1 MSQTLLV
8 EDLHKR
14 FGSGRRLVWAND
26 GITMSVNAGEVVG
39 LLGHNG
45 AGKTTLVNQIVGL
58 YRPYSGRI
66 AVDGV
71 DVVADPAAAR
81 RLVSVQAQENV
92 PITGISPRKAVEL
105 VGRIRGGRRAAMRP
119 RAKGL
124 IDALDMGEWA
134 DRPAEKVSGGVAR
147 LSAFAMAVARPG
159 ALVVLDE
166 PTNDVDPVR
175 RQLLWDEVRRV
186 ADDGAAVLL
195 VTHNVREAER
205 AVDRLV
211 ILDRGRVI
219 ARGAPDDL
227 IAARPHP
234 VVLELTAPPGTVLSP
249 PPGLAV
255 ERSEGARTV
264 VGVPAEQSTEAIAW
278 ASRLREDGVIER
290 YSLEP
295 VSLEEVYVGLAA
307 DGSGREARP
316 S

>member
-1 MSQTLLV
+1 MNGTLKGDAMSQTLLV

-105 VGRIRGGRRAAMRP
+105 VGRIRGGRRSAMRQ

-205 AVDRLV
+205 
-211 ILDRGRVI
+211 I
-219 ARGAPDDL
+219 
-227 IAARPHP
+227 
-234 VVLELTAPPGTVLSP
+234 
-249 PPGLAV
+249 
-255 ERSEGARTV
+255 
-264 VGVPAEQSTEAIAW
+264 
-278 ASRLREDGVIER
+278 LREISHEMEYMGITHTTLQLESSDNECDGELIC
-290 YSLEP
+290 
-295 VSLEEVYVGLAA
+295 EVRSNGAGGHL
-307 DGSGREARP
+307 GHSH
-316 S
+316 

>member
-105 VGRIRGGRRAAMRP
+105 VGRIRGGRRSAMRE

-205 AVDRLV
+205 AVDSLV
-211 ILDRGRVI
+211 LLDHGKILTKGTTASVVSEFGEGSAWTSTSPEEPSPHSPTD
-219 ARGAPDDL
+219 GACTDTTPRTGPSACRR
-227 IAARPHP
+227 AAVWRRRSGPP
-234 VVLELTAPPGTVLSP
+234 TPAPPGRSCATNSGPSLSK
-249 PPGLAV
+249 
-255 ERSEGARTV
+255 RST
-264 VGVPAEQSTEAIAW
+264 
-278 ASRLREDGVIER
+278 
-290 YSLEP
+290 
-295 VSLEEVYVGLAA
+295 
-307 DGSGREARP
+307 
-316 S
+316 